1 MAAVA
6 QEPPEIVALRL
17 QLQIA
22 EAQRDQAVAEAQGRA
37 VAPVGQQ
44 PVQLNYLLPRDF
56 EEVVSADLFP
66 RDGVGRQGA
75 VNPLRLDNDLAITEY
90 SRRKSKHQVWTY
102 RRSRIHN
109 PADLLTK
116 PLSRATL
123 THLFRILRKLA
134 WGGESPD
141 STNTLRSS
149 WRADTAAP
157 LGTTA
162 ATSLGTSPRRIYSSI
177 SIY

>member
-75 VNPLRLDNDLAITEY
+75 VNPLRVY
-90 SRRKSKHQVWTY
+90 VRFYRKV
-102 RRSRIHN
+102 
-109 PADLLTK
+109 
-116 PLSRATL
+116 
-123 THLFRILRKLA
+123 
-134 WGGESPD
+134 
-141 STNTLRSS
+141 
-149 WRADTAAP
+149 
-157 LGTTA
+157 
-162 ATSLGTSPRRIYSSI
+162 
-177 SIY
+177 

>member
-102 RRSRIHN
+102 RRSRT
-109 PADLLTK
+109 AGAYLELGAGDACTGQRVAVAASSSR
-116 PLSRATL
+116 PLSLHVRPPS
-123 THLFRILRKLA
+123 LR
-134 WGGESPD
+134 
-141 STNTLRSS
+141 
-149 WRADTAAP
+149 
-157 LGTTA
+157 
-162 ATSLGTSPRRIYSSI
+162 
-177 SIY
+177 

>member
-66 RDGVGRQGA
+66 RDGVDLLCDATRNQRKVLKRQLAQLVGLA
-75 VNPLRLDNDLAITEY
+75 QFFDLAI
-90 SRRKSKHQVWTY
+90 QDV
-102 RRSRIHN
+102 
-109 PADLLTK
+109 
-116 PLSRATL
+116 PLSVQSVQEVQR
-123 THLFRILRKLA
+123 
-134 WGGESPD
+134 
-141 STNTLRSS
+141 
-149 WRADTAAP
+149 
-157 LGTTA
+157 
-162 ATSLGTSPRRIYSSI
+162 
-177 SIY
+177 

>member
-56 EEVVSADLFP
+56 EEVV
-66 RDGVGRQGA
+66 G
-75 VNPLRLDNDLAITEY
+75 
-90 SRRKSKHQVWTY
+90 W
-102 RRSRIHN
+102 
-109 PADLLTK
+109 
-116 PLSRATL
+116 
-123 THLFRILRKLA
+123 
-134 WGGESPD
+134 ESPQV
-141 STNTLRSS
+141 T
-149 WRADTAAP
+149 
-157 LGTTA
+157 
-162 ATSLGTSPRRIYSSI
+162 
-177 SIY
+177 

>member
-102 RRSRIHN
+102 RRSRTAGAYLELVVSALGDVI
-109 PADLLTK
+109 ADGQNFEDGL
-116 PLSRATL
+116 
-123 THLFRILRKLA
+123 
-134 WGGESPD
+134 
-141 STNTLRSS
+141 
-149 WRADTAAP
+149 AP
-157 LGTTA
+157 LAGE
-162 ATSLGTSPRRIYSSI
+162 GQQRRAVRRTVLQVESKMAELFGIDTVL
-177 SIY
+177 

>member
-90 SRRKSKHQVWTY
+90 SRRKSKHHAAGCAV
-102 RRSRIHN
+102 
-109 PADLLTK
+109 
-116 PLSRATL
+116 RATFP
-123 THLFRILRKLA
+123 TR
-134 WGGESPD
+134 P
-141 STNTLRSS
+141 
-149 WRADTAAP
+149 P
-157 LGTTA
+157 
-162 ATSLGTSPRRIYSSI
+162 
-177 SIY
+177 

>member
-102 RRSRIHN
+102 RRSRTAGAYLELVVSALGDVI
-109 PADLLTK
+109 ADGQNFEDGLA
-116 PLSRATL
+116 PLAGEDAAAWRNRIRPVLAQRSATL
-123 THLFRILRKLA
+123 DRTLNTATGILGHYGR
-134 WGGESPD
+134 
-141 STNTLRSS
+141 TR
-149 WRADTAAP
+149 
-157 LGTTA
+157 
-162 ATSLGTSPRRIYSSI
+162 
-177 SIY
+177 